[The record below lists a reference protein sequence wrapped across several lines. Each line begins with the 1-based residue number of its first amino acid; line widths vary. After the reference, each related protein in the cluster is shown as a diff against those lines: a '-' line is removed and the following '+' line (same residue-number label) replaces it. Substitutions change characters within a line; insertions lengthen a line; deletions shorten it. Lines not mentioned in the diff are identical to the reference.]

1 MYRIPFAKELFDF
14 KDAILD
20 TVDGALSANRLN
32 IIVDSFRNRP
42 NYIENVVA
50 TASISWSNRG
60 VVLTNSEVFNR
71 KKIENNVNNAENNYT
86 DFDLLQVM
94 HKEDKKKKRKLNSKP
109 RNKKKISA
117 DNVDSTEKKHKKKI
131 KTNTAGKKDSF
142 HDREVDESTNIHKN
156 DTAENIHYKNN
167 ISKTKNNIK
176 RKRKKSADSDEEEDS
191 CPDLGQSDLENEERS
206 EIEESKY
213 DNKISNEDTDPYD
226 SDATN
231 FDEPDQSGWV
241 QKGRNFNVHR
251 YGNAAFYVGKYFIT
265 KDKKNFKYQVD
276 KSKDAVLFV
285 GQIISVVVRPE
296 EKDSLYFQFREEKD
310 DCYWFN
316 DTNKTKPVKG
326 YYACSNFMSSK
337 SHVTFINKWEDTT
350 LKSTSKNT
358 VFLLDGSSLI
368 DRRVRKLFML
378 PDNKKK
384 FFKGTI
390 ISFNKSN
397 GTYSVEY
404 SEMEIVEET
413 QETINAILR
422 I

>member
-142 HDREVDESTNIHKN
+142 HDSEVDESTNIHKN
-156 DTAENIHYKNN
+156 DTAENIHYKNT

-176 RKRKKSADSDEEEDS
+176 RKRKKLADSDEEEDS
-191 CPDLGQSDLENEERS
+191 CPDLGQIDLENEEQS
-206 EIEESKY
+206 EIEESEH
-213 DNKISNEDTDPYD
+213 DNKINSEDIDPYD

-231 FDEPDQSGWV
+231 FDEPDQGGWV

-265 KDKKNFKYQVD
+265 KDKKTSNIKLTKVKMRFYLSD
-276 KSKDAVLFV
+276 KS
-285 GQIISVVVRPE
+285 
-296 EKDSLYFQFREEKD
+296 
-310 DCYWFN
+310 
-316 DTNKTKPVKG
+316 
-326 YYACSNFMSSK
+326 
-337 SHVTFINKWEDTT
+337 
-350 LKSTSKNT
+350 
-358 VFLLDGSSLI
+358 FLLL
-368 DRRVRKLFML
+368 
-378 PDNKKK
+378 
-384 FFKGTI
+384 
-390 ISFNKSN
+390 
-397 GTYSVEY
+397 
-404 SEMEIVEET
+404 
-413 QETINAILR
+413 
-422 I
+422 

>member
-142 HDREVDESTNIHKN
+142 HDSEVDESTNIHKN
-156 DTAENIHYKNN
+156 DTAENIHYKNT

-176 RKRKKSADSDEEEDS
+176 RKRKKLADSDEEEDS
-191 CPDLGQSDLENEERS
+191 CPDLGQSDLENEEQS
-206 EIEESKY
+206 EIE
-213 DNKISNEDTDPYD
+213 
-226 SDATN
+226 
-231 FDEPDQSGWV
+231 
-241 QKGRNFNVHR
+241 
-251 YGNAAFYVGKYFIT
+251 
-265 KDKKNFKYQVD
+265 
-276 KSKDAVLFV
+276 
-285 GQIISVVVRPE
+285 
-296 EKDSLYFQFREEKD
+296 
-310 DCYWFN
+310 
-316 DTNKTKPVKG
+316 
-326 YYACSNFMSSK
+326 
-337 SHVTFINKWEDTT
+337 
-350 LKSTSKNT
+350 
-358 VFLLDGSSLI
+358 
-368 DRRVRKLFML
+368 KLNMKQ
-378 PDNKKK
+378 N
-384 FFKGTI
+384 
-390 ISFNKSN
+390 
-397 GTYSVEY
+397 
-404 SEMEIVEET
+404 M
-413 QETINAILR
+413 
-422 I
+422 